1 MPTEEE
7 HITFTL
13 LQLHLYSIQRSPS
26 EELRQSTLMHSRR
39 LNDCIVEL
47 CVAAVA
53 APEGAELDC
62 ILDELRAALKTQIQR
77 IRSNALQPGVERR
90 QDVRFERGS
99 P

>member
-1 MPTEEE
+1 MPAGEE
-7 HITFTL
+7 HFTFSS
-13 LQLHLYSIQRSPS
+13 YSFICIPYDLALAENCGSHPI
-26 EELRQSTLMHSRR
+26 MYSRR

-62 ILDELRAALKTQIQR
+62 ILDELRAALRTQIQR

-90 QDVRFERGS
+90 QDVPFERGS